1 MPIFNTEEGKKK
13 KTFKE
18 LMLEPSGLIQDVK
31 GTRPFRF
38 PNTIGDYISEEEAG
52 RIKEGFKPAETF
64 KDTINYPYGGERT
77 ARIAAQY
84 RPQDNIISRIKETPP
99 TVKFPDVWRGSIYTP
114 GTVSTPEEQA
124 FYERQSRQTLGGA
137 ITKSEPV
144 YNNEGKIVG
153 REEVP
158 DIGAQHKA
166 LYETPEKQERLLEK
180 PPTEIRQAQL
190 LFPNLPLDQAF
201 KKMKDLE
208 RKPAVNIGDLG
219 LKESQK
225 ATRFDT
231 NVNNFNR
238 EDPIQAYQ
246 KSQNAHIYLKKALKN
261 MKEGGVVNPA
271 ILQNTML
278 YTINKLDD
286 PTSAVLIQE
295 FFRIKDMQS
304 TPDVAW
310 GFLSKIRSG
319 GAGLSPEM
327 QGEFLKFINERLD
340 DSAAVYNQRV
350 DYYRNRAQKYESDMD
365 MINQAF
371 PRAEEIRGQ
380 VKSESNITSSGNR
393 FTKKKVP

>member
-166 LYETPEKQERLLEK
+166 LYETPEKQAAIADKQEMLDSYRQAGLDLKERGIENRERMNEAILNIREKALSFAQNNKNQLTIGDVNSSERAGLDSIKNEIMVLSMADKSDTELLSIQPATNLASLLMSGSIRSLTPKQKEDFIRRIKLNGEYYGILRNQVLGRKGAILPLNEEK
-180 PPTEIRQAQL
+180 PKR
-190 LFPNLPLDQAF
+190 
-201 KKMKDLE
+201 
-208 RKPAVNIGDLG
+208 
-219 LKESQK
+219 
-225 ATRFDT
+225 
-231 NVNNFNR
+231 
-238 EDPIQAYQ
+238 
-246 KSQNAHIYLKKALKN
+246 
-261 MKEGGVVNPA
+261 
-271 ILQNTML
+271 
-278 YTINKLDD
+278 
-286 PTSAVLIQE
+286 
-295 FFRIKDMQS
+295 
-304 TPDVAW
+304 
-310 GFLSKIRSG
+310 
-319 GAGLSPEM
+319 
-327 QGEFLKFINERLD
+327 
-340 DSAAVYNQRV
+340 
-350 DYYRNRAQKYESDMD
+350 
-365 MINQAF
+365 
-371 PRAEEIRGQ
+371 PRP
-380 VKSESNITSSGNR
+380 V
-393 FTKKKVP
+393 F